1 MAMPLGLDTIIG
13 STKRQYALL
22 AEEDPAMLCLKEVL
36 TLEGVEGVMRVMLYL
51 S

>member
-13 STKRQYALL
+13 STKRQYVLL
-22 AEEDPAMLCLKEVL
+22 PDGDPALQCLEEVL
-36 TLEGVEGVMRVMLYL
+36 TLEGVEAVMRVMLYL